1 MVSLYLL
8 TPYLVRKNKELG
20 MYTIKLMNDIFHGPL
35 WVYDENGYITNKYP
49 LVTDDEEIKSLN
61 DKLGFLVAS
70 FTSEDLHD
78 FDEAGYKASYPKVK
92 HLVEAIIQ
100 RLNEI
105 NDGSFTVK
113 DCISNKDWDK
123 ES

>member
-1 MVSLYLL
+1 
-8 TPYLVRKNKELG
+8 
-20 MYTIKLMNDIFHGPL
+20 MYTIKLTNDVFHGPL
-35 WVYDENGYITNKYP
+35 WVYDENGYIIDEYP
-49 LVTDDEEIKSLN
+49 SVTDDEEIKSLN
-61 DKLGFLVAS
+61 DKIGFLAAS

-92 HLVEAIIQ
+92 QLVNAIIQ

-105 NDGSFTVK
+105 NDGSFTVR

-123 ES
+123 ELNL